1 MIFHYVT
8 ELDFDAD
15 TQFAAQGYWLESN
28 RPYRLRLKRKLGCVV
43 CWQECDVWVV
53 AVATMLGARRN
64 GHRQYLVQLSEAVT
78 WPDGHRSDCCR
89 ITEEGFWA
97 DPNRPVPQLGT
108 TVGYFLLPIETL
120 DDGVLFQ
127 VERVLME

>member
-1 MIFHYVT
+1 
-8 ELDFDAD
+8 
-15 TQFAAQGYWLESN
+15 
-28 RPYRLRLKRKLGCVV
+28 
-43 CWQECDVWVV
+43 
-53 AVATMLGARRN
+53 
-64 GHRQYLVQLSEAVT
+64 VT